1 MKREFKLMTARD
13 AALMAG
19 IATVLVV
26 TNMVLAW
33 MDRCEA
39 VEVVPPVATE
49 QVREVVPAEVV
60 EVVPV
65 EVVDTYPVPL
75 DGEFQIFVIE
85 QAEENGIDPAII
97 FAMIERESSY
107 RAGVVGDN
115 GNSFGLMQIQP
126 RWHSERMGRLG
137 CHNLLDPYQ
146 NVTVGVDFLAEL
158 LDRYDGDMGKA
169 LTAYNRGHY
178 AGTVSAYAMGVMEN
192 SETLKEGMA
201 EYVLLQ

>member
-13 AALMAG
+13 AALLAG

-33 MDRCEA
+33 MDRCDA
-39 VEVVPPVATE
+39 VKVAPPVETE
-49 QVREVVPAEVV
+49 QVV

-65 EVVDTYPVPL
+65 EVVDTYPVPM
-75 DGEFQIFVIE
+75 DVEFQLFVIE

-107 RAGVVGDN
+107 RAEVVGDN

-126 RWHSERMGRLG
+126 RWHSERMERLG
-137 CHNLLDPYQ
+137 CPDLLDPYQ
-146 NVTVGVDFLAEL
+146 NVTVGIDFLTEL

-192 SETLKEGMA
+192 SETLKEGMI
-201 EYVLLQ
+201 EIVLQR